1 MNRKQG
7 ILGLLAGKTKKVA
20 TVEEMNEAAAAGWAG
35 EEGGGNVYA
44 DLGYLDAAAMLD
56 KARRVV
62 RIAVA
67 IEARQWSPEQAA
79 AALDMTPLKLRELL
93 AGRFRTYSVEDLERL
108 ALSIEGGA

>member
-79 AALDMTPLKLRELL
+79 AALDMTPLKLQIGRASCRERMQR
-93 AGRFRTYSVEDLERL
+93 AGVAGLYAMRH
-108 ALSIEGGA
+108 G